1 MATSSFNHNII
12 ITDTESAEKLL
23 DALEKA
29 ELKAVCSMCP
39 DEDTPVCDT
48 CEKRVCRVC
57 GCTWNN
63 PCPGG
68 CYWVEW
74 DLCSSCRAQGCE

>member
-39 DEDTPVCDT
+39 DEDTEACKTCD
-48 CEKRVCRVC
+48 K
-57 GCTWNN
+57 G
-63 PCPGG
+63 
-68 CYWVEW
+68 
-74 DLCSSCRAQGCE
+74 

>member
-1 MATSSFNHNII
+1 MKGYDICEN
-12 ITDTESAEKLL
+12 
-23 DALEKA
+23 
-29 ELKAVCSMCP
+29 CP
-39 DEDTPVCDT
+39 DEDTYICVT
-48 CEKRVCRVC
+48 CEKRKCRVC

-74 DLCSSCRAQGCE
+74 DLCSSCKAQGCE